1 MARLKLPPKSR
12 EKDLLAAL
20 DTELGAAEQE
30 ANVHLTTWKIIDAYL
45 AGVRKYKILDRWAG
59 TLSVAYENSKGE
71 LDLRYEE
78 IVQKYLSEVG
88 RYLKMDNSPIATRKG
103 ENLGAMRKAAVAN
116 ATLGALGAKL
126 PLRLAHRR
134 AVIPFLKYG
143 TVGLNHVE
151 TGSKTTPDLIE
162 IVSPRQLRGF
172 PAWVD
177 GTENLY
183 GIARSRWVPL
193 DWVAER
199 AKRLYN
205 KKMPINEAEARLGAR
220 DVPFGSQPPEQESDY
235 GARGS
240 TGGSIWRPVSRE
252 TIGAEISKGSKGDYY
267 EGQAKKDGR
276 YYVKL
281 EEIYIYDESQMFVSR
296 FIIKVG
302 DYILH
307 DEDFEEA
314 GIEVLCPLHVGR
326 HTDIGKFFARGFISP
341 LMPINDQMEK
351 MLQALFKNVQ
361 EMDMFGTLFVPG
373 ASGIDLKR
381 WRTGPRPKVEK
392 YEPDPINPNLQPF
405 VLQPVTSGK
414 LPADIFQFASGIMDK
429 LSSQGPIFQGQSS
442 GRVDSAAGL
451 GFLFNTGNIPLGL
464 PANGLADAYVGVYS
478 RMLQVA
484 KDRLGPGETV
494 EIAVVDDAIAGV
506 IIDPQTGNLRLA
518 DNPIP
523 EPWEVNIDVKDRTP
537 RDRDI
542 RKQELLQLYGSQL
555 VDDTRFWITA
565 FEENL
570 DFPGAPKEIWET
582 WRKVIWQIIMLFRD
596 GQTPGTVEVGEHTQN
611 PDIQLIAVQQFM
623 NKIEFSLA
631 SQAVRKA
638 FEQWKIDLELLAGK
652 NFPAGLPSPE
662 MVAPGQQPGM
672 PTGMAP
678 QGGPAGPGGPFG

>member
-1 MARLKLPPKSR
+1 MARLKLPPKSK
-12 EKDLLAAL
+12 EVDLVEALNSELAP
-20 DTELGAAEQE
+20 AEQE
-30 ANVHLTTWKIIDAYL
+30 TNVHITSWKIIDAYL
-45 AGVRKYKILDRWAG
+45 AGVRKYRIMDRWAG
-59 TLSVAYENSKGE
+59 SVEIAFENAKGE
-71 LDLRYEE
+71 LSLRYEE
-78 IVQKYLSEVG
+78 IIQKYLSEVG

-126 PLRLAHRR
+126 PLKLAHRR
-134 AVIPFLKYG
+134 AIIPFLKYG

-151 TGSKTTPDLIE
+151 GSSRTTPDLIE

-177 GTENLY
+177 GNENLY
-183 GIARSRWVPL
+183 GIARKRWVPL
-193 DWVAER
+193 DWLKER
-199 AKRLYN
+199 AAKIYN
-205 KKMPINEAEARLGAR
+205 KKLPVDQAESRLMARET
-220 DVPFGSQPPEQESDY
+220 PFGSTPPDQSTDHGEQ
-235 GARGS
+235 GG
-240 TGGSIWRPVSRE
+240 TGSIWRPISRD
-252 TIGAEISKGSKGDYY
+252 TLGPDISRGSKGHYQDSK
-267 EGQAKKDGR
+267 AVKDGR
-276 YYVKL
+276 YYVPL
-281 EEIYIYDESQMFVSR
+281 EEIYIYDDSQMFVSR

-302 DYILH
+302 EYILH
-307 DEDFEEA
+307 DEDFEA
-314 GIEVLCPLHVGR
+314 ANLEVLCPLHVGR

-351 MLQALFKNVQ
+351 MLQSLFKNVQ

-405 VLQPVTSGK
+405 VLQPVTTGK
-414 LPADIFQFASGIMDK
+414 LPGDIFQFASGVMDK

-506 IIDPQTGNLRLA
+506 IIDPSTGNLRLA

-523 EPWEVNIDVKDRTP
+523 EPWEVNIDVRDRTP

-542 RKQELLQLYGSQL
+542 RKQELLQLYGAQL

-570 DFPGAPKEIWET
+570 DFPGAPKEVWET
-582 WRKVIWQIIMLFRD
+582 WRKVTWQIIMLFRD
-596 GQTPGTVEVGEHTQN
+596 GNTPGTVEVGEHTQN
-611 PDIQLIAVQQFM
+611 PDIQLIALQTFM
-623 NKIEFSLA
+623 SKIEFSLA
-631 SQAVRKA
+631 SPTVRRA
-638 FEQWKIDLELLAGK
+638 FEDWKLDLELLAGK
-652 NFPAGLPSPE
+652 HFPVGLPAPE

-672 PTGMAP
+672 PIGMSP
-678 QGGPAGPGGPFG
+678 GGPAGPGGQTR

>member
-12 EKDLLAAL
+12 DKELVEALTAELAPA
-20 DTELGAAEQE
+20 ELE
-30 ANVHLTTWKIIDAYL
+30 ANVHLTSWKIIDSYL
-45 AGVRKYKILDRWAG
+45 AGIRKYKILDRWSG
-59 TLSVAYENSKGE
+59 NLSIAYENAKGE
-71 LDLRYEE
+71 YDLRYEE
-78 IVQKYLSEVG
+78 IVSKYLSEVG

-126 PLRLAHRR
+126 PLKLAHRR
-134 AVIPFLKYG
+134 AIIPFLKYG

-151 TGSKTTPDLIE
+151 TNKANSPDLIE

-177 GTENLY
+177 GLDNLY
-183 GIARSRWVPL
+183 GIARKRWVPL
-193 DWVAER
+193 PWVEER
-199 AKRLYN
+199 AKRVYN
-205 KKMPINEAEARLGAR
+205 RKLPVDQIEGRLHGRQVPYGAT
-220 DVPFGSQPPEQESDY
+220 PPEQTADHADQA
-235 GARGS
+235 GI
-240 TGGSIWRPVSRE
+240 GSIWRPIPRDVLGPGVSHGRE
-252 TIGAEISKGSKGDYY
+252 YY
-267 EGQAKKDGR
+267 EDSRSIKDGR
-276 YYVKL
+276 YYVPL
-281 EEIYIYDESQMFVSR
+281 EEIYIYDDSQMFVSR
-296 FIIKVG
+296 FIIKIG

-307 DEDFEEA
+307 DEDFEA
-314 GIEVLCPLHVGR
+314 SNLEVLCPLHVAR
-326 HTDIGKFFARGFISP
+326 HTDIGKFFARGFIGP

-351 MLQALFKNVQ
+351 MLQSLFKNVA
-361 EMDMFGTLFVPG
+361 ELDMFGTLFVPG
-373 ASGIDLKR
+373 ASGIDLKK

-392 YEPDPINPNLQPF
+392 YDPDPINPNLQPF

-414 LPADIFQFASGIMDK
+414 LPADIYNFASGIMDK
-429 LSSQGPIFQGQSS
+429 LSAQGPIFQGQTS

-484 KDRLGPGETV
+484 KDRLGPGETI
-494 EIAVVDDAIAGV
+494 EIAVVDDAIAGIV
-506 IIDPQTGNLRLA
+506 IDPETGNLRLA

-523 EPWEVNIDVKDRTP
+523 EPWEVNIDVRDRTP

-542 RKQELLQLYGSQL
+542 RKQELLQLYGSGL

-582 WRKVIWQIIMLFRD
+582 WRKVTWQIIMLFRD
-596 GQTPGTVEVGEHTQN
+596 GVTPGTVEVGEHTQN

-631 SQAVRKA
+631 SPQIRRA
-638 FEQWKIDLELLAGK
+638 FEEWKVDLEILAGK
-652 NFPAGLPSPE
+652 HFPAGLPAPE
-662 MVAPGQQPGM
+662 MIAPGQQPGM
-672 PTGMAP
+672 PTGMSP
-678 QGGPAGPGGPFG
+678 GVPAGPGGPVE